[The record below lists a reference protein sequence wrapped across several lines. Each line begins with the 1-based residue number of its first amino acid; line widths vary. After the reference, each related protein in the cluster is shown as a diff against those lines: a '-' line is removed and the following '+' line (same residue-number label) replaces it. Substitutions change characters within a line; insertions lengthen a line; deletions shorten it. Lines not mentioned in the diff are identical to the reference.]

1 MSGNERFITEGQGNY
16 QPSNSLT
23 SLFLL
28 KEKLKKKKKEKQQ
41 NKLFALADEPSC
53 SYQEIKTF
61 I

>member
-1 MSGNERFITEGQGNY
+1 MSGNERLITEGQGNY

-28 KEKLKKKKKEKQQ
+28 KEKLKKKKEKQQ